1 MSERP
6 RSPHPRLADRRAARA
21 SAPESDPEPLDTS
34 LWPAIG
40 VAAGGAVLQIVGLV
54 IGVVDAP
61 AGYTSWPLAAVL
73 ALVPPVAAVIFV
85 GNRRPA
91 AASALLVVFAAVSVG
106 RAVAAVQLAVDASR
120 VSRPDLVAVSG
131 TVPPNASFGLWLLIL
146 GFVVTVVAGVLAR
159 DRDRPAEDEPRRGL
173 VVGAAALGLLIA
185 IGLVMAPFSS
195 SNPLLPADGVFDSP
209 ALALVGGLLVALVM
223 PVGAAVAASSG
234 DADTVRGGIL
244 GVGLAAL
251 VVGLP
256 PAVAGYV
263 LAELHPSTGP
273 WIALVGIALLV
284 PFAFV
289 SVGRREKSLDQDV
302 DLPGRGNLHLGAG
315 IVGLLAAVSGLVAVA
330 LPLLS
335 LPNDAAVPE
344 NYAIRLLTPAS
355 VLVGVLAVG
364 LLVPAWAALV
374 RPAFSVACAGIV
386 LAVASG
392 FDNVLSATGVITS
405 KATPGAGV
413 WFGALAV
420 LLALVAVIIATLAG
434 ASEREDVDLSELE
447 GRPVLG
453 WVAGLAALLAV
464 GAFGFPAVTGP
475 DYESAGLWTF
485 RIASTGSVVALV
497 AVIVAAALAARSRPS
512 RGAALLFGAA
522 GVAVVRAL
530 EFAFTGGRVAG
541 SAPALGTWL
550 AVGCTLVLAAGGILA
565 VSMPRVPRGARPL

>member
-1 MSERP
+1 MGLR
-6 RSPHPRLADRRAARA
+6 
-21 SAPESDPEPLDTS
+21 
-34 LWPAIG
+34 PAIA
-40 VAAGGAVLQIVGLV
+40 VAAAGSVLQIVGL
-54 IGVVDAP
+54 ILGVVDAP

-73 ALVPPVAAVIFV
+73 ALLPPIVAAVFV

-91 AASALLVVFAAVSVG
+91 AASALLAVFAAVSVG
-106 RAVAAVQLAVDASR
+106 RLVAAVQLAVDAGR
-120 VSRPDLVAVSG
+120 VSRPDLVVVSG
-131 TVPPNASFGLWLLIL
+131 TVPPGPSFGLWLLML
-146 GFVVTVVAGVLAR
+146 GFVVTVVAGGLAL
-159 DRDRPAEDEPRRGL
+159 DRDRPADEEPRRGL
-173 VVGAAALGLLIA
+173 VVGAAGLGLLVA

-195 SNPLLPADGVFDSP
+195 TDPLLPADGVFDAP
-209 ALALVGGLLVALVM
+209 ALALIGGLLVALAV

-251 VVGLP
+251 VVELP
-256 PAVAGYV
+256 PAVAGFV
-263 LAELHPSTGP
+263 LPELHPSAGP
-273 WIALVGIALLV
+273 WITLVGVALLV

-289 SVGRREKSLDQDV
+289 SLGQRERSLDDDV
-302 DLPGRGNLHLGAG
+302 DLPSRGNLHLWAG
-315 IVGLLAAVSGLVAVA
+315 IAGLLAAIAGLVAVA

-335 LPNDAAVPE
+335 LPDGVAVPE

-374 RPAFSVACAGIV
+374 RPAFAVACAAIA

-434 ASEREDVDLSELE
+434 SLEREDVDLSELE

-453 WVAGLAALLAV
+453 WLAGLAALLAL

-475 DYESAGLWTF
+475 GYESAGLWTF

-497 AVIVAAALAARSRPS
+497 AVVIAAAIAARSRPS

-530 EFAFTGGRVAG
+530 EFVFTGGRVAG
-541 SAPALGTWL
+541 SAPSLGTWL
-550 AVGCTLVLAAGGILA
+550 AIACALVLVVAGILA
-565 VSMPRVPRGARPL
+565 VLSPRVPRGARPL

>member
-1 MSERP
+1 VSERP

-21 SAPESDPEPLDTS
+21 GEPEPEFEPLDRS
-34 LWPAIG
+34 LWPPIA
-40 VAAGGAVLQIVGLV
+40 VAAVGAVLQIIGLV

-61 AGYTSWPLAAVL
+61 AGYPSWPLAAVL
-73 ALVPPVAAVIFV
+73 ALLPPIAALIFV

-106 RAVAAVQLAVDASR
+106 RAIADVQLAVDASR
-120 VSRPDLVAVSG
+120 VSRPDLVAVDG
-131 TVPPNASFGLWLLIL
+131 TVPPSPAIGLWLLIL
-146 GFVVTVVAGVLAR
+146 GFVVTVAAGVLAR
-159 DRDRPAEDEPRRGL
+159 DRDRPEDEEPRRGL
-173 VVGAAALGLLIA
+173 VVGAAGLGLLIA
-185 IGLVMAPFSS
+185 VGLMMAPFSS

-209 ALALVGGLLVALVM
+209 VLALIGGLLVALAM
-223 PVGAAVAASSG
+223 PVAAAVATTSG
-234 DADTVRGGIL
+234 DADTVRGGIV

-263 LAELHPSTGP
+263 VDELHPTTGP
-273 WIALVGIALLV
+273 WLALAGIALLV

-289 SVGRREKSLDQDV
+289 SVGRREQSLDEDV
-302 DLPGRGNLHLGAG
+302 DLPGRGNLHRGAG
-315 IVGLLAAVSGLVAVA
+315 IVGLVAAVAGLVAVA

-335 LPNDAAVPE
+335 LPDGAAVPE

-355 VLVGVLAVG
+355 ILVGLLAIG

-374 RPAFSVACAGIV
+374 RPVFTVACAGIP

-392 FDNVLSATGVITS
+392 FDAVLSATGVITS

-420 LLALVAVIIATLAG
+420 LLALVAVVIATLAG
-434 ASEREDVDLSELE
+434 ALEREDVDLSELE
-447 GRPVLG
+447 ARPVLG

-485 RIASTGSVVALV
+485 RIASVGSVVALL
-497 AVIVAAALAARSRPS
+497 AVIVAAALAARSRPV

-522 GVAVVRAL
+522 GVAVIRAL
-530 EFAFTGGRVAG
+530 EFVFTGGRVAG
-541 SAPALGTWL
+541 SAPSLGTWF
-550 AVGCTLVLAAGGILA
+550 AIGCALVLVAGGVLA
-565 VSMPRVPRGARPL
+565 LSGKGELAD

>member
-21 SAPESDPEPLDTS
+21 GEPEPEFEPLDRG
-34 LWPAIG
+34 LAPAVG
-40 VAAGGAVLQIVGLV
+40 VASVGAVLQVAGLV

-61 AGYTSWPLAAVL
+61 AGYVSWPLAALL
-73 ALVPPVAAVIFV
+73 ALLPPIGALIFV
-85 GNRRPA
+85 GSRRPA
-91 AASALLVVFAAVSVG
+91 GASALLVVFAAVSAG
-106 RAVAAVQLAVDASR
+106 RAIADVQLAVDASR
-120 VSRPDLVAVSG
+120 VSRPDLVAVDG
-131 TVPPNASFGLWLLIL
+131 TVPPGPGIGLWLLIL
-146 GFVVTVVAGVLAR
+146 GFAAMVVAGVLAR
-159 DRDRPAEDEPRRGL
+159 DRGRSEDEEPRRGL
-173 VVGAAALGLLIA
+173 VVGAAGLGLLIA
-185 IGLVMAPFSS
+185 VGLVMAPFSS

-209 ALALVGGLLVALVM
+209 VLALVGGLLVALVM
-223 PVGAAVAASSG
+223 PVAAAVATTSG
-234 DADTVRGGIL
+234 DADTVRGGIA
-244 GVGLAAL
+244 GIGLAAL
-251 VVGLP
+251 AVALP

-263 LAELHPSTGP
+263 VDELHPTIGP
-273 WIALVGIALLV
+273 WLALAGIALLV

-289 SVGRREKSLDQDV
+289 SVGRREQSLDRDI

-315 IVGLLAAVSGLVAVA
+315 IVGLVAAVAGLIAVA

-335 LPNDAAVPE
+335 LPDGAAVPE

-355 VLVGVLAVG
+355 ILVGLLAIG

-374 RPAFSVACAGIV
+374 RPAFTVACAGIP

-392 FDNVLSATGVITS
+392 FDAVLSATGVITS

-420 LLALVAVIIATLAG
+420 LLALVAVVIATLAG
-434 ASEREDVDLSELE
+434 ALEREDVDLSELAA
-447 GRPVLG
+447 RPVLG

-485 RIASTGSVVALV
+485 RIASVGSVVALL
-497 AVIVAAALAARSRPS
+497 AVIVAAALAARSRPV

-522 GVAVVRAL
+522 LVAVVRAL
-530 EFAFTGGRVAG
+530 EFVFTGGRVVG
-541 SAPALGTWL
+541 SVPSLGTWL
-550 AVGCTLVLAAGGILA
+550 AVACAVVLVAGGVLALSKKGDSTG
-565 VSMPRVPRGARPL
+565 

>member
-1 MSERP
+1 
-6 RSPHPRLADRRAARA
+6 
-21 SAPESDPEPLDTS
+21 
-34 LWPAIG
+34 
-40 VAAGGAVLQIVGLV
+40 VLQIIGLV

-61 AGYTSWPLAAVL
+61 AGYPSWPLAAVL
-73 ALVPPVAAVIFV
+73 ALLPPIAALIFV

-106 RAVAAVQLAVDASR
+106 RAIADVQLAVDASR
-120 VSRPDLVAVSG
+120 VSRPDLVAVDG
-131 TVPPNASFGLWLLIL
+131 TVPPSPAIGLWLLIL
-146 GFVVTVVAGVLAR
+146 GFVVTVAAGVLAR
-159 DRDRPAEDEPRRGL
+159 DRDRPEDEEPRRGL
-173 VVGAAALGLLIA
+173 VVGAAGLGLLIA
-185 IGLVMAPFSS
+185 VGLMMAPFSS

-209 ALALVGGLLVALVM
+209 VLALIGGLLVALAM
-223 PVGAAVAASSG
+223 PVAAAVATTSG
-234 DADTVRGGIL
+234 DADTVRGGIV

-263 LAELHPSTGP
+263 VDELHPTTGP
-273 WIALVGIALLV
+273 WLALAGIALLV

-289 SVGRREKSLDQDV
+289 SVGRREQSLDEDV
-302 DLPGRGNLHLGAG
+302 DLPGRGNLHRGAG
-315 IVGLLAAVSGLVAVA
+315 IVGLVATVAGLVAVA

-335 LPNDAAVPE
+335 LPDGAAVPE

-355 VLVGVLAVG
+355 ILVGLLAIG

-374 RPAFSVACAGIV
+374 RPVFTVACAGIP

-392 FDNVLSATGVITS
+392 FDAVLSATGVITS

-420 LLALVAVIIATLAG
+420 LLALVAVVIATLAG
-434 ASEREDVDLSELE
+434 ALEREDVDLSELE
-447 GRPVLG
+447 ARPVLG

-485 RIASTGSVVALV
+485 RIASVGSVVALL
-497 AVIVAAALAARSRPS
+497 AVIVAAALAARSRPV

-522 GVAVVRAL
+522 GVAVIRAL
-530 EFAFTGGRVAG
+530 EFVFTGGRVAG
-541 SAPALGTWL
+541 SAPSLGTWF
-550 AVGCTLVLAAGGILA
+550 AIGCALVLVAGGVLA
-565 VSMPRVPRGARPL
+565 LSGKGELAD

>member
-6 RSPHPRLADRRAARA
+6 RSTHPRLADRRAAR
-21 SAPESDPEPLDTS
+21 SGEPEVDPEPLDTS
-34 LWPAIG
+34 LRPAIA
-40 VAAGGAVLQIVGLV
+40 VAAAGAVLQIVGLV
-54 IGVVDAP
+54 VGVVDAP

-73 ALVPPVAAVIFV
+73 ALLPPIAAAIFV

-91 AASALLVVFAAVSVG
+91 AAGALLMVFAAVSVG
-106 RAVAAVQLAVDASR
+106 RAIAAVQLAVDASR
-120 VSRPDLVAVSG
+120 VSRPDLVAVDG
-131 TVPPNASFGLWLLIL
+131 TVPPNASFGLWLLIV

-159 DRDRPAEDEPRRGL
+159 DRDRPTDEEPRRGL
-173 VVGAAALGLLIA
+173 VVGAAGLGLLIA
-185 IGLVMAPFSS
+185 VGLVMAPFASD
-195 SNPLLPADGVFDSP
+195 NPLLPADGVFDSP

-223 PVGAAVAASSG
+223 PAGAAVAATSG
-234 DADTVRGGIL
+234 DADSVRGGIV

-256 PAVAGYV
+256 PAVAGFV
-263 LAELHPSTGP
+263 IDDLHPSAGP
-273 WIALVGIALLV
+273 WIALVGVALLV

-289 SVGRREKSLDQDV
+289 SVGRREQSLDEDV
-302 DLPGRGNLHLGAG
+302 DLPGRGNLHIGAG
-315 IVGLLAAVSGLVAVA
+315 VVGLVAAASGLVAVA

-335 LPNDAAVPE
+335 LPDGAAVPE

-355 VLVGVLAVG
+355 ILVGVLAVG

-374 RPAFSVACAGIV
+374 RPAFTVACAGIA

-434 ASEREDVDLSELE
+434 ALEREDVDLSELAS
-447 GRPVLG
+447 RPVLG
-453 WVAGLAALLAV
+453 WVAAVASLLAI

-475 DYESAGLWTF
+475 EYESAGLWTF
-485 RIASTGSVVALV
+485 RIASTGAVVAVL
-497 AVIVAAALAARSRPS
+497 AVIAAAALAARSRPS

-530 EFAFTGGRVAG
+530 EFVFTGARAAG
-541 SAPALGTWL
+541 SAPSLGTWL
-550 AVGCTLVLAAGGILA
+550 AVACALVLVVGGFLAMSAKGESAGLD
-565 VSMPRVPRGARPL
+565 